1 MHNQEGLP
9 AFSDVLDASERL
21 NGVARK
27 TPLLESDLLNERVN
41 GRLLIKAEPLQRTG
55 SFKFRG
61 AYNAIS
67 QVIERDGKRPVVA
80 FSSGNHAQGVALAA
94 KLLDVPATIVMPSD
108 APAIKRNNTAAYG
121 ADVRLMD
128 RYRES
133 REEIGAEIAET
144 TGAALIKPYDDPHI
158 IAGQGTVGLELA
170 EQAQMMG
177 ASLDAVLICCGG
189 GGLTAGSTLAL
200 RETHRDLPIYAV
212 EPVDYDDT
220 KQSLEAGERRSVDI
234 GTLTLCDALLAST
247 PGVLT
252 FAINKRFNVQGLT
265 VTDDEALAAMAI
277 AFETM
282 KLVLEPGGAVSL
294 AAALSRQIATTGR
307 TLAVVASGGNVDPAI
322 FAKALSQTAV

>member
-1 MHNQEGLP
+1 MCNQEGLP
-9 AFSDVLDASERL
+9 AFSDVLDASKRL

-27 TPLLESDLLNERVN
+27 TPLLESDLLNQRIG

-67 QVIERDGKRPVVA
+67 RVIERDGKRPVVA

-94 KLLDVPATIVMPSD
+94 KLLGVPATIVMPSD

-128 RYRES
+128 RHGES
-133 REEIGAEIAET
+133 REEIGADIAKT
-144 TGAALIKPYDDPHI
+144 TGAALIKPYDDPNI
-158 IAGQGTVGLELA
+158 IAGQGTAGLELA

-177 ASLDAVLICCGG
+177 VSLDAVLICCGG

-200 RETHRDLPIYAV
+200 RESHRELPIYAV
-212 EPVDYDDT
+212 EPEGYDDT
-220 KQSLEAGERRSVDI
+220 KQSLDAGERRSVKI
-234 GTLTLCDALLAST
+234 GTPTLCDALLAPT
-247 PGVLT
+247 PGALT
-252 FAINKRFNVQGLT
+252 FAINKTLNVQGLV
-265 VTDDEALAAMAI
+265 VTDKEALAAMAI
-277 AFETM
+277 AFETL

-294 AAALSRQIATTGR
+294 AAVLSGRVETNGR
-307 TLAVVASGGNVDPAI
+307 TLAVIASGGNVDPAV
-322 FAKALSQTAV
+322 FEKALAQTAI